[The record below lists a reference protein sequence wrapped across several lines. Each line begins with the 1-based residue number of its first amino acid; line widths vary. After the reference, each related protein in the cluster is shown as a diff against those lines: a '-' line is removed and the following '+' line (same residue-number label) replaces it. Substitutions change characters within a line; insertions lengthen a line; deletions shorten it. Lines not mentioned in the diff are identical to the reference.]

1 MKRRFICLSFVI
13 LTVCFAQAGQNTN
26 QHEIDPDEAY
36 KNNCMRCHASTQ
48 QYSPRMTKTI
58 IMHMRVR
65 ANLPEDVAQAI
76 LEYLNG
82 ESEAVRP
89 VAKAPKSAGNQAH
102 QGRK

>member
-1 MKRRFICLSFVI
+1 MKSLSICLLFLALAANS
-13 LTVCFAQAGQNTN
+13 AQAADSKN
-26 QHEIDPDEAY
+26 HRSVDPDTAY

-65 ANLPEDVAQAI
+65 ANLPEDQAQAI

-82 ESEAVRP
+82 NGESSRP
-89 VAKAPKSAGNQAH
+89 VKTSKPNGT
-102 QGRK
+102 QGRQGGQ